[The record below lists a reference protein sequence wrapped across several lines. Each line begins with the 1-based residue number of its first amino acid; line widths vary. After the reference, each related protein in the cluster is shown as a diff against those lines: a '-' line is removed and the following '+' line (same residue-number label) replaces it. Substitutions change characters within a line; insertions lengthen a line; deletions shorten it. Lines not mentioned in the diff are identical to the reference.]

1 MYKGN
6 PHRDHPLTIAAQW
19 IALAA
24 IVVVMVALC
33 FRWDPTHGALN
44 AAWRRGYEQ
53 HPLLITAFICVAL
66 AGWFARRMQL
76 RKDPAHRSLWNL
88 ARPGMYLAVAGLLL
102 LLQLALALD
111 AYMTSNN
118 AFERTGIHGGRAVL
132 AMDCV
137 LGGAQQ
143 RWWPA
148 AQLSR

>member
-19 IALAA
+19 IALTA

-118 AFERTGIHGGRAVL
+118 AFERTGKQRGRAQ
-132 AMDCV
+132 
-137 LGGAQQ
+137 GAQESVRPGTEEKRQ
-143 RWWPA
+143 PA